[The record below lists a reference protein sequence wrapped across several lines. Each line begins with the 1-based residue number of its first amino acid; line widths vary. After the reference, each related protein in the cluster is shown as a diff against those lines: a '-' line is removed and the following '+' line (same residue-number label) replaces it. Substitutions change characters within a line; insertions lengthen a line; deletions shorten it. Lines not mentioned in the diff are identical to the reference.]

1 MDWWAW
7 LILIAAI
14 VLWTVVIVVLS
25 FIFGKMQEQ
34 RSRERPIDFQ
44 RRPIE
49 PERDGQV
56 VAREGKGPIGHARV
70 STAHVSQQRR
80 QWK

>member
-34 RSRERPIDFQ
+34 RSKQKPIDFQ
-44 RRPIE
+44 RRPIV
-49 PERDGQV
+49 PERDGQTA
-56 VAREGKGPIGHARV
+56 AREGKGPKGHARIT
-70 STAHVSQQRR
+70 TAHVSQQRR